1 MSLDAKIADIWI
13 SLNGKKEKE
22 RKVFFINLASLIG
35 NILAN
40 IVLIYFLCLRRGND
54 PTLAPI
60 ASALSMVVSLSIMFI
75 GYVISFSEFG
85 RAKASLLALA
95 RPAVLAIVT
104 LPVVFLI
111 KPYVPVYLTWLVY
124 GIVFMILAFALKVV
138 RLQDYRRF

>member
-1 MSLDAKIADIWI
+1 M
-13 SLNGKKEKE
+13 
-22 RKVFFINLASLIG
+22 
-35 NILAN
+35 
-40 IVLIYFLCLRRGND
+40 LIYFLCLRRGND

-95 RPAVLAIVT
+95 RPAVLALVT
-104 LPVVFLI
+104 LPVAFLI